1 MLLLDQKENHHCA
14 SPADFAAHFLQAKG
28 LQVLLNLCKTSSFDV
43 KSMCLKLIDVLS
55 LHTSLIKMS
64 IGPDVITYL
73 CSIILPQS
81 VIDQASRFNHH
92 QGVESQHQMMIED
105 EPMGGLSND
114 GKDDKKRV

>member
-1 MLLLDQKENHHCA
+1 
-14 SPADFAAHFLQAKG
+14 
-28 LQVLLNLCKTSSFDV
+28 
-43 KSMCLKLIDVLS
+43 
-55 LHTSLIKMS
+55 MS

-105 EPMGGLSND
+105 ETAGAHSGD
-114 GKDDKKRV
+114 CKDDKKRV